1 MWRIF
6 KSRSIPPLCVRSLSC
21 DFEEISSCRGLVKLV
36 KLLYSDFGIGDG
48 SRNQQSLRNKQNS
61 DGTRQ

>member
-36 KLLYSDFGIGDG
+36 KLLYPAFNESVTGLEP
-48 SRNQQSLRNKQNS
+48 SRV
-61 DGTRQ
+61 

>member
-36 KLLYSDFGIGDG
+36 KLVKLLYPALNESVTGLEP
-48 SRNQQSLRNKQNS
+48 SRV
-61 DGTRQ
+61 